1 MRIDSNGNV
10 GIGTDS
16 PSQKLE
22 VVSDAGTIVRVTSG
36 DSNGSFLDLG
46 KASSPTGG
54 RIGYDPGNNLLFC
67 TETTEKMRIKSNG
80 NVGIGTEAPSSDLQ
94 VGTYGSSG
102 VRLYKTGYTQVRE
115 DGGSGGFEC
124 YKDGSG
130 SANRSVRITTAG
142 NGYFSGKVGIG
153 TDAPAE
159 KLHVAGNIKADNFNI
174 GGITKD
180 SYLRSDA
187 DDSASGNLT
196 FNGRTNI
203 RGSIDISDGQN
214 VDFGSSDDIKF
225 YYQGSN
231 DWLYCDFKTAGNG
244 IIFKDGGTDIMVLE
258 DSGIFRPSANNTGA
272 IGSSSN
278 YWNHGYFFNHTVNG
292 TIFAKGAID
301 LTDNVKIRF
310 GSGDDTEMYYNGSH
324 TYIDLKTEGN
334 FYIRDGTTSRFFVTR
349 AGNATLSGKLTAG
362 NFDLESLPALP

>member
-1 MRIDSNGNV
+1 MTTLAFQFLYPFDDGITSDYKVFRTAKGSTLSDVFWTSINGNGYFAGNV

-16 PSQKLE
+16 
-22 VVSDAGTIVRVTSG
+22 
-36 DSNGSFLDLG
+36 
-46 KASSPTGG
+46 
-54 RIGYDPGNNLLFC
+54 
-67 TETTEKMRIKSNG
+67 
-80 NVGIGTEAPSSDLQ
+80 
-94 VGTYGSSG
+94 
-102 VRLYKTGYTQVRE
+102 
-115 DGGSGGFEC
+115 
-124 YKDGSG
+124 
-130 SANRSVRITTAG
+130 
-142 NGYFSGKVGIG
+142 
-153 TDAPAE
+153 PAE
-159 KLHVAGNIKADNFNI
+159 KLHVAGNIKADNFDI

-203 RGSIDISDGQN
+203 RGNLDISDGQN

-244 IIFKDGGTDIMVLE
+244 IIFKDAGTDKMVLE
-258 DSGIFRPSANNTGA
+258 DSGVFRPATNNTGN
-272 IGSSSN
+272 IGNSSN
-278 YWNHGYFFNHTVNG
+278 YWSSGYFLNFNVSSTLNVR
-292 TIFAKGAID
+292 GAID
-301 LTDNVKIRF
+301 LADNDKIRF